1 MQKNVVWDGG
11 GMGENVLG
19 RVVEVNEIDSVSDYR
34 YISLHTLQSF
44 RVLQASSQIPLF
56 FV

>member
-1 MQKNVVWDGG
+1 
-11 GMGENVLG
+11 MGENVLG